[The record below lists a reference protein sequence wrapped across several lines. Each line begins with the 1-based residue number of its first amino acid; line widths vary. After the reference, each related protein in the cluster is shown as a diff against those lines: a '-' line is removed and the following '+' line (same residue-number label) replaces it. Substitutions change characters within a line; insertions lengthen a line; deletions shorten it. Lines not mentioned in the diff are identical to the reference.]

1 MSKHMKALFLSTSGD
16 NTLDLPLPL
25 EVEGYG
31 CGIIEISGRIDSLK
45 SEQLFLCCDICEES
59 FTGKTMMP
67 ILRNIKRRTNGII
80 INEINHVIWLRVMRP
95 HISSIRLYI
104 ANQFGDIIAL
114 PKNNLKCTLLFIPPR

>member
-1 MSKHMKALFLSTSGD
+1 MKALFLSTSGD

-31 CGIIEISGRIDSLK
+31 CGIIEISGQIDSLK

-80 INEINHVIWLRVMRP
+80 IN
-95 HISSIRLYI
+95 
-104 ANQFGDIIAL
+104 
-114 PKNNLKCTLLFIPPR
+114 

>member
-16 NTLDLPLPL
+16 NTIDLPLPL

-31 CGIIEISGRIDSLK
+31 CGIIEINGRIDSLK
-45 SEQLFLCCDICEES
+45 SEQLFLCCVICEES
-59 FTGKTMMP
+59 FTGKAMMP

-80 INEINHVIWLRVMRP
+80 INEINHMIWLHVMRP
-95 HISSIRLYI
+95 HISSIQLYI
-104 ANQFGDIIAL
+104 ANKFGDIIAL